1 MREKKIQGIIVI
13 GMIIT
18 GEIKWQMK
26 WKKKDEGENKY
37 ILMITLFFFM
47 YVGNLIINYP
57 HIIIEAYVHK

>member
-47 YVGNLIINYP
+47 YVGNLI
-57 HIIIEAYVHK
+57 